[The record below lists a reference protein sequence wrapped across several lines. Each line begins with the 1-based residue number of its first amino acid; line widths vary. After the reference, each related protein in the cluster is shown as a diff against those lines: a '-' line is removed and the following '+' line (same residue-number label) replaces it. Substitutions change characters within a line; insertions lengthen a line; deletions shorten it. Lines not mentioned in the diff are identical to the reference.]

1 MEWFKG
7 KAAQLIAL
15 ASIVGTLAGFGYT
28 GATYVNRLENL
39 ESKVSRIQGTEEAQ
53 EAIEERFA
61 GIEVS
66 VGAINKT
73 IDDSLLIWIREMQ
86 NDTSDLKVAVARLE
100 QDIPDSSTIE
110 KSITDIKVD
119 VSKLDSTIES
129 MEKQVDKLENKSDN
143 PLAQ

>member
-129 MEKQVDKLENKSDN
+129 LEKQVDKLENKSDN

>member
-39 ESKVSRIQGTEEAQ
+39 EGKVSRIQGTEEAQ

-129 MEKQVDKLENKSDN
+129 LEKQVDKLENKSDN

>member
-86 NDTSDLKVAVARLE
+86 NNTSDLKVAVARLE

-129 MEKQVDKLENKSDN
+129 LEKQVDKLENKSDN

>member
-39 ESKVSRIQGTEEAQ
+39 EAKVSRIQGTEEAQ

-100 QDIPDSSTIE
+100 QDIPDSSNKE

-129 MEKQVDKLENKSDN
+129 LEKQVDKLENKSDN

>member
-1 MEWFKG
+1 
-7 KAAQLIAL
+7 
-15 ASIVGTLAGFGYT
+15 
-28 GATYVNRLENL
+28 
-39 ESKVSRIQGTEEAQ
+39 
-53 EAIEERFA
+53 
-61 GIEVS
+61 
-66 VGAINKT
+66 
-73 IDDSLLIWIREMQ
+73 MQ

-129 MEKQVDKLENKSDN
+129 LEKQVDKLENKSDN